1 MENTRYVAC
10 EPDESQYEEFD
21 FSNESIV
28 PARYIRPRIKKDEGN
43 PYIEALPYPR
53 TDRQIQQAYNRTLY
67 SYDPDKAKNAGKLD
81 KMLQVEMLRQLRF
94 PLPFHSE
101 LEFSFYSSLLTSYR
115 ARHQIKTNEKGISY
129 TAFNEEFETDSILS
143 GSSSDSTN
151 AGFSLIGYSGCG
163 KSSAIS
169 ILVSHYPQVIMHDDG
184 DDGYYPQIVYLVVNC
199 TPNSNFSALYEGI
212 GDAIDKAFNNAQPV
226 YSREIAKIS
235 GLGRKAE
242 KVKELVEKFAVGI
255 IIFDEIQLIDFEHTK
270 ENTFDSLLTLANRT
284 KVAIAVVGTED
295 ARDKMFNE
303 LRTARRI
310 GNMIN
315 GNLYCNNK
323 RFFEFL
329 AKQLFMYQWFD
340 EPVELTQNI
349 IDALYDVT
357 KGIIDQLIGI
367 YLFMNVDYIKREDNR
382 PVVDAAYV
390 YKTAEKYYPGI
401 QKVLAGFENGENENK
416 LAVILRDAKL
426 KLNRMMDEAKQDKVM
441 QELINNNKDQNVVK
455 TVKLRAVID
464 KIEQIYDEY
473 SDSQIEKTF
482 NKIIGKKGNEHK
494 SEKEI
499 TRLVVEAL
507 QKTPKR
513 NVSKT
518 SSKQPG
524 TDIEHMKSFLGI
536 GDSDD
541 DTSN

>member
-1 MENTRYVAC
+1 
-10 EPDESQYEEFD
+10 
-21 FSNESIV
+21 
-28 PARYIRPRIKKDEGN
+28 
-43 PYIEALPYPR
+43 
-53 TDRQIQQAYNRTLY
+53 
-67 SYDPDKAKNAGKLD
+67 
-81 KMLQVEMLRQLRF
+81 
-94 PLPFHSE
+94 
-101 LEFSFYSSLLTSYR
+101 
-115 ARHQIKTNEKGISY
+115 
-129 TAFNEEFETDSILS
+129 
-143 GSSSDSTN
+143 
-151 AGFSLIGYSGCG
+151 
-163 KSSAIS
+163 
-169 ILVSHYPQVIMHDDG
+169 
-184 DDGYYPQIVYLVVNC
+184 
-199 TPNSNFSALYEGI
+199 
-212 GDAIDKAFNNAQPV
+212 
-226 YSREIAKIS
+226 
-235 GLGRKAE
+235 
-242 KVKELVEKFAVGI
+242 
-255 IIFDEIQLIDFEHTK
+255 
-270 ENTFDSLLTLANRT
+270 
-284 KVAIAVVGTED
+284 
-295 ARDKMFNE
+295 
-303 LRTARRI
+303 
-310 GNMIN
+310 MIN

-349 IDALYDVT
+349 LDALYDVT

-426 KLNRMMDEAKQDKVM
+426 KLNRMMDEAKQDKAM
-441 QELINNNKDQNVVK
+441 QELINNNKEQNIVK
-455 TVKLRAVID
+455 TVKLRDVID

-473 SDSQIEKTF
+473 SDSQIENAF

-513 NVSKT
+513 NVPKT
-518 SSKQPG
+518 SSKQSG